1 MKLSNKGR
9 YAVLAMVD
17 IAKYAGDKPCKLS
30 SIALRQNIS
39 LHFLEQIFLKLRKS
53 NLVISHRGPG
63 GGYRLSHNKEII
75 KVSHV
80 IAAVDESIKTT
91 GCSNNPHS
99 FCTGKSAK
107 CLTHHLWEDLGNL
120 IEGYLESISLK
131 DLVEGNN
138 ESFLQ
143 ERIYEQSK

>member
-17 IAKYAGDKPCKLS
+17 IAKYADDKPCKLS
-30 SIALRQNIS
+30 NIALRQNIS
-39 LHFLEQIFLKLRKS
+39 LHFLEQIFLKLKKS

-63 GGYRLSHNKEII
+63 GGYSLSDRRENI
-75 KVSHV
+75 KVSDV

-91 GCSNNPHS
+91 GCSNNPNS

-107 CLTHHLWEDLGNL
+107 CLTHNLWENLGNL
-120 IEGYLESISLK
+120 IEDYLESVSLR
-131 DLVEGNN
+131 DLVEGNKD
-138 ESFLQ
+138 SFVQ